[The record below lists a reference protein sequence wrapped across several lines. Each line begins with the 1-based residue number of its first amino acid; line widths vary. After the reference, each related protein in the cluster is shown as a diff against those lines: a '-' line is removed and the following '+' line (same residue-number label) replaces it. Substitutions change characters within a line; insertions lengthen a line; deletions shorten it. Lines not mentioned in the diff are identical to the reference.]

1 MKTDATTKPLIRALN
16 SCLNLSGNKDQT
28 GRALRYDMFL
38 SMLDEG
44 CIALVPID
52 VDYDGKTGKTRI
64 ESMRVG
70 KVLEWYPD
78 DVRLEVYNDRTGR
91 KEEITM
97 PKTQVALVEN
107 PFYAVM
113 NEPNGTVQRLI
124 RKLNLMDVI
133 DEQVGSGKLDLIIQ
147 LPYVVKGDTRK
158 KQAEE
163 RRAQIEQQLAGSK
176 YGIAYTDGTEHITQ
190 LNRSLEN
197 NLLKTVEYLTNM
209 AYSQLGITPEI
220 MNGTASDAVMT
231 NYENRTIEP
240 IVAAAVDEIRAEVPD
255 RGRPGEP
262 GIRDVL
268 P

>member
-1 MKTDATTKPLIRALN
+1 M
-16 SCLNLSGNKDQT
+16 
-28 GRALRYDMFL
+28 
-38 SMLDEG
+38 
-44 CIALVPID
+44 
-52 VDYDGKTGKTRI
+52 DYDGKTGKTRI

-147 LPYVVKGDTRK
+147 LPYHD
-158 KQAEE
+158 A
-163 RRAQIEQQLAGSK
+163 
-176 YGIAYTDGTEHITQ
+176 TQ
-190 LNRSLEN
+190 LGECSAGTG
-197 NLLKTVEYLTNM
+197 TVLTGNHGDC
-209 AYSQLGITPEI
+209 SGST
-220 MNGTASDAVMT
+220 
-231 NYENRTIEP
+231 
-240 IVAAAVDEIRAEVPD
+240 AAAACQTACHHAQCCNCC
-255 RGRPGEP
+255 
-262 GIRDVL
+262 RDL
-268 P
+268 CHFFHNA